1 MMKTKYLKILT
12 IASVLSLIGLLLDN
26 DTKEPNTIMRFVEFI
41 MMLGI
46 TFALISLLYFMFD
59 FAKRNFIKA

>member
-46 TFALISLLYFMFD
+46 TIALISLLYFMFD

>member
-12 IASVLSLIGLLLDN
+12 IASVLSLIGLLLDG
-26 DTKEPNTIMRFVEFI
+26 DTKEPNTLMRFVEFI
-41 MMLGI
+41 LMLGI
-46 TFALISLLYFMFD
+46 TFALISLLYFLFD

>member
-46 TFALISLLYFMFD
+46 TIALISLLYFMYD